1 MRKNIVTSLLG
12 LGAVVLVVGGIFFGV
27 SKAKGISPFTKDDTV
42 EVEEEV
48 VLDRVEA
55 NIVNIDGIEIAENYD
70 EILGNQCA
78 MDERRVSVEEAMR
91 HFEEDGIDPST
102 TFIVVGGIYFDGYG
116 NPIPKDTV
124 LASVEENKRMEEEM
138 AEAERKHQEALERQK
153 EFELSSEI
161 VEDSE
166 IEPVSEEIK
175 EDEEVVED
183 KSEKVEENSELTEE
197 KELPSEEEKE
207 D

>member
-78 MDERRVSVEEAMR
+78 MDERRVSVEEAMC

-153 EFELSSEI
+153 ELELSSEI
-161 VEDSE
+161 VEDNE
-166 IEPVSEEIK
+166 VEPVSEEIK
-175 EDEEVVED
+175 EETVEED
-183 KSEKVEENSELTEE
+183 KSEEVEENSELTEE
-197 KELPSEEEKE
+197 KEFPSEEEKE